1 MTEIE
6 QMYQNAGVLKE
17 CLSPCYI
24 NKTWRKL
31 HDCPNCNKRTDY
43 PPFTAEKQL
52 EIIKILVHKSIF
64 SITIASNN
72 EYHVFGFAK
81 TGDFKISFEE
91 ALASY
96 INSLWQDIQ
105 EEDKIKIKR
114 ILEK

>member
-31 HDCPNCNKRTDY
+31 YDCPNCDKRTNY

-52 EIIKILVHKSIF
+52 ELIKNIVPSYPI
-64 SITIASNN
+64 N
-72 EYHVFGFAK
+72 YK
-81 TGDFKISFEE
+81 TGLFKGHSFEDG
-91 ALASY
+91 LAGV
-96 INSLWQDIQ
+96 IANLWAH
-105 EEDKIKIKR
+105 ECLTEKEKKTIKR
-114 ILEK
+114 ILEE